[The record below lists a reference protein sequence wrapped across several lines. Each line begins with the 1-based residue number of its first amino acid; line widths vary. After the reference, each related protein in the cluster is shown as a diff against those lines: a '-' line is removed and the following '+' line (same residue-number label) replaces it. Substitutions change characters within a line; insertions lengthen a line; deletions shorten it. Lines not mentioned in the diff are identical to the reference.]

1 MTTYL
6 ALGFSCSRLATCVGA
21 CRSPW
26 PGIQPPTALLG
37 FLPHKASLIF
47 SSPTAERAASEG
59 KAVGKAPDIP
69 GLHLPGGGRL
79 PAEHGKPGCSDLEEA
94 GDSGGRY
101 WLSVLLSPLNS
112 RVWWRVEVREQR
124 YPRAVPEGTWATH
137 HTFKPRENKENMW
150 SPRR

>member
-1 MTTYL
+1 MWVH
-6 ALGFSCSRLATCVGA
+6 AG
-21 CRSPW
+21 
-26 PGIQPPTALLG
+26 LLG
-37 FLPHKASLIF
+37 QGFNLPQLCLASYPISLHL
-47 SSPTAERAASEG
+47 SSPLLPAERAASEG

-101 WLSVLLSPLNS
+101 WVSVLLSPLNS
-112 RVWWRVEVREQR
+112 RAWWRVEVREQR